1 MIDLLLRA
9 IWSNQDIMAYVGC
22 ARSKASEIHKEAV
35 TKHNGYVPQCPK
47 KVRRDAVL
55 KVLGVNFVDE
65 IFKINYLK
73 GVENDNTSRNQKF

>member
-1 MIDLLLRA
+1 M
-9 IWSNQDIMAYVGC
+9 SYVGC

-35 TKHNGYVPQCPK
+35 IKYDGSVPQCPK

-73 GVENDNTSRNQKF
+73 GVENDNTSRN